1 MTFTTTTKMT
11 ANSELERDLD
21 LENNFR
27 DKGELGKNQPTNL
40 NINKFTKGN
49 TGVIHT
55 FQASF
60 SNHIPTV
67 FY

>member
-1 MTFTTTTKMT
+1 MT
-11 ANSELERDLD
+11 ANLELERDLD

-27 DKGELGKNQPTNL
+27 DKGKLGKNKHTNL
-40 NINKFTKGN
+40 NMNKFTKGN
-49 TGVIHT
+49 TGVTHT

-60 SNHIPTV
+60 PNHIPTV